1 MSPRVPSH
9 RPDHPPGD
17 PAARDIEDAV
27 EDTRPDTDDLIAEV
41 LERSG
46 ARANR
51 DVLRDILR
59 TAAGLASDDA
69 DRLDL
74 KITAAALKEM
84 RAAFKMFQPLEG
96 TPKVTVFGSARI
108 ASHDPL
114 YEQAKDLAAQLSDAG
129 WMVVTGAGP
138 GIMQAAAEGAGAEAA
153 IGVSIRLPFE
163 EKPSDILAGGDRVV
177 AMKYFFTRKLML
189 IKESSGFVCLPGGFG
204 TQDETFEL
212 FTLLQTGKSSPA
224 PVVLLD
230 APGGTYWTGW
240 RDYVDAELAGAGLRA
255 SSDPE
260 LSLVTDDVHAA
271 VAEIEGFWRNY
282 HSIRWA
288 GDELVVRL
296 RHVPT
301 EDEVAGLNE
310 RFADLLTEGRI
321 ETTEPLPAEVSDR
334 DHLDLPRL
342 VMHYDARRAARLRA
356 LIDAL
361 NALPSVPEQA
371 PRSASASQAAR

>member
-1 MSPRVPSH
+1 MTERVPSQ

-17 PAARDIEDAV
+17 PAARDITDAV
-27 EDTRPDTDDLIAEV
+27 EDHRPDTDDLIAEI
-41 LERSG
+41 LQRSG
-46 ARANR
+46 ATANR

-59 TAAGLASDDA
+59 SAAGLASDDA

-84 RAAFKMFQPLEG
+84 RAAFKMFLPLEG

-114 YEQAKDLAAQLSDAG
+114 YDQAKRLASLLSDAG
-129 WMVVTGAGP
+129 WMVITGAGP
-138 GIMQAAAEGAGAEAA
+138 GIMQAAAEGAGADAA

-230 APGGTYWTGW
+230 APGGTYWQGW
-240 RDYVDAELAGAGLRA
+240 RDYVEAELAGSGLI
-255 SSDPE
+255 SHHDHE
-260 LSLVTDDVHAA
+260 LYLVTDDVQAA
-271 VAEIEGFWRNY
+271 VDEIEGFWRNY

-288 GDELVVRL
+288 GDQLVVRL
-296 RHVPT
+296 RHRPT
-301 EDEVAGLNE
+301 DAELDELSD
-310 RFADLLTEGRI
+310 RFGDLLEDGRI
-321 ETTEPLPAEVSDR
+321 VASEPLPAEVSDH
-334 DHLDLPRL
+334 DHLELPRV
-342 VMHYDARRAARLRA
+342 VMHYDARRAGRLRA

-361 NALPSVPEQA
+361 NQLPSVPEPA
-371 PRSASASQAAR
+371 PRSTSASQANR